1 MSMCVCIQCVYVYKN
16 TLIFRIKPI
25 ISARCPVVEAHTHMY
40 MYTCICMYIY
50 IIYIYTHTHTHIYI
64 CMYIYMHIN
73 THSHSHTHTHIQVCS
88 SGLCPVEAY
97 GGVPEAATVH
107 GEASF
112 SGLTC
117 TRMSCSPGCTSCGPG
132 NCLPAG
138 AYVLKCSVTGGECE
152 PCEAFSQTFHVVP
165 NSFSKVGVMPIGLVV
180 AGSNFEGRSP
190 SGFFEVR
197 QSEQGL
203 LRPEDLVPM
212 QPRMKL
218 ADIYGN
224 LNAQVPGAADVSV
237 APGTPNMAGF
247 DFCQRN
253 GGHDCLEGDYT
264 SQVVA
269 GLATFTNL
277 FVRQPG
283 LGYQLR
289 FSFAGINGY
298 TRLFNAL
305 PPPPRMVGIA
315 FSPSFSDVLLNFDVD
330 TNRANMGNSLD
341 CSLIL
346 SQASIQ
352 TLGAGATCSWR
363 GPRTV
368 VITLGNNARI
378 TPTTPFSLSPTV
390 RISTSITWAPVVQT
404 DSGLAE
410 NDRVGSGSAGDPR
423 AQSLTSVL
431 APPSFFCRRLM
442 LPQRLTRM
450 AVLPPSEAQAAVSA
464 TATFEVQGTRY
475 WAVASQCTG
484 VNCQVL
490 GATNQ
495 VSLDLNIYRLG
506 ADGLYSRSQVLPSY
520 GAVELKT
527 FETVDARKVD
537 GGYET
542 RNFLL
547 VVNSLSAQVRRSA

>member
-1 MSMCVCIQCVYVYKN
+1 MES
-16 TLIFRIKPI
+16 
-25 ISARCPVVEAHTHMY
+25 
-40 MYTCICMYIY
+40 
-50 IIYIYTHTHTHIYI
+50 
-64 CMYIYMHIN
+64 
-73 THSHSHTHTHIQVCS
+73 
-88 SGLCPVEAY
+88 Y
-97 GGVPEAATVH
+97 GGAPEASTVH

-138 AYVLKCSVTGGECE
+138 AYVLKCTVVGGECE
-152 PCEAFSQTFHVVP
+152 PCEAFSQTFHIVP
-165 NSFSKVGVMPIGLVV
+165 NRFSKVAVMPVGLVI
-180 AGSNFEGRSP
+180 AGSSFEGRSP
-190 SGFFEVR
+190 SGFFEMQR
-197 QSEQGL
+197 SEQGV
-203 LRPEDLVPM
+203 RSEELVQM
-212 QPRMKL
+212 HPRMKL

-247 DFCQRN
+247 EFCQRH
-253 GGHDCLEGDYT
+253 GGHDCLEGDYS

-269 GLATFTNL
+269 GLAAFTNL
-277 FVRQPG
+277 FVRHPG
-283 LGYQLR
+283 PGYQLR

-298 TRLFNAL
+298 TRVFNAL

-315 FSPSFSDVLLNFDVD
+315 FSPSFSDVLLNFDVN
-330 TNRANMGNSLD
+330 TNRANMGNALD

-346 SQASIQ
+346 SQTSIQ

-410 NDRVGSGSAGDPR
+410 NDRVGSAADPR
-423 AQSLTSVL
+423 AQTLTSMF
-431 APPSFFCRRLM
+431 APANFCRRVM
-442 LPQRLTRM
+442 LPQRLTRL
-450 AVLPPSEAQAAVSA
+450 AVLPPSESQAAVSA
-464 TATFEVQGTRY
+464 TATFTVQGARY

-506 ADGLYSRSQVLPSY
+506 VDGLYSRSQVLPSY

-542 RNFLL
+542 RIFLL
-547 VVNSLSAQVRRSA
+547 VVNSLSQQVRVCVRFFLLVVNFLSQRAVLGLNSFECMCFCVYPHKDTCIRVRVMIGLQLRDPHFPASWCRLVRVQVVFK